1 MDLQTNGRLA
11 VLAVRAIRHLPP
23 LRWLAY
29 VARSYTMVL
38 AIKDKA
44 GR

>member
-1 MDLQTNGRLA
+1 MDLRTKGRLA
-11 VLAVRAIRHLPP
+11 VLAVRAIRRLPP

-29 VARSYTMVL
+29 VATSYPMVL